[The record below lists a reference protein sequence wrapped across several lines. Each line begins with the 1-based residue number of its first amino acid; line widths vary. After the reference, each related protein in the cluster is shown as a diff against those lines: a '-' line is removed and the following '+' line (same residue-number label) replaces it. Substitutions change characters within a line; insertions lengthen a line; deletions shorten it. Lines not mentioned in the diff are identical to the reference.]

1 MGLVSV
7 EFEAEVYV
15 IRVPNSHTT
24 VQDGRGVVCVLPNVS
39 WAGSFLVSCV
49 VSSVDDSCKVQKVA
63 VVLVNVEEAIKGFAG
78 LVVLRRMLC
87 QRRERCVE
95 RRNDFQAPS
104 LL

>member
-1 MGLVSV
+1 MGLVSI

-87 QRRERCVE
+87 QRREKMC
-95 RRNDFQAPS
+95 
-104 LL
+104 